1 MKEGYRKCPV
11 CGDPVPEGKT
21 LCWCCE
27 HGKKL
32 HSDEKKCDD
41 SCEIEPTHKEVSTK

>member
-1 MKEGYRKCPV
+1 MYQQTEIKKCEK

-27 HGKKL
+27 HTPKL
-32 HSDEKKCDD
+32 HRDIDYIKELLKKG
-41 SCEIEPTHKEVSTK
+41 T